1 MDDIYN
7 DIRGDYK
14 FHSFIL
20 IVLALLMLLL
30 IVLLMLLLVLLMF
43 LPVIVIVIVIV
54 TKVPKPSPSTHAG
67 IIITK
72 GFHFITS
79 SFMILHKPYFF
90 NTRCIKRLT
99 AALYC

>member
-1 MDDIYN
+1 M
-7 DIRGDYK
+7 
-14 FHSFIL
+14 F
-20 IVLALLMLLL
+20 LL

-43 LPVIVIVIVIV
+43 LPVIVIVIV

-79 SFMILHKPYFF
+79 SFMILHKPYF
-90 NTRCIKRLT
+90 LT
-99 AALYC
+99 LDVLKGSQRHSIVSLMVFH